1 MKKSRRVEKKGKA
14 AAPPAVFQLRA
25 WHYAVALAAVL
36 VAVLEAYGPA
46 LRGEF
51 VFDDHYLPFTGQEFV
66 NAPVKNWI
74 GVRPLLMLSFW
85 ANLRLYGLEPFS
97 YHLFNV
103 FCHFAAGVLV
113 FLAARR
119 LLAWAGSGGT
129 AGTALAAFAGVLFLL
144 HPVQTESVAYVASRS
159 EVLSVLLFHAAFVV
173 FLYRRSESI
182 SWTAA
187 VAVLLLFGAAASTK
201 EHAAVLPLL
210 LLLTDYYWTPGFSLK
225 GIVRNW
231 RLYALLA
238 LGGALA
244 ARMIIRVLSEAD
256 TAGFSLKEFTWYE
269 YFYTQCRA
277 IWVYI
282 RLFFL
287 PYGQT
292 VDYDFAVSH
301 TIFEHG
307 AIFGLAGLAALAAAA
322 FYFRRRY
329 PLASY
334 GYFVFL
340 ILLAPTSSVLPI
352 ADPVAERRMYLP
364 IIGLILIVLDFLR
377 RWKITPATKAAAL
390 AALLCIFGALTFQR
404 SKVWAGPLPLWEDA
418 ARKSPNKQR
427 VQFQLG
433 FAHFTQGRCA
443 EALERFEIAARLATP
458 DYRLLTDWGLAL
470 DCLNRR
476 EEAIAKLRE
485 AAAISNNAHVNSL
498 IGFVYIKGG
507 NREEALSALNTA
519 AAINPRY
526 DMTYVYRGALYASE
540 NDWERALADYR
551 LAFKLNSMNDLARQ
565 GIAQAKRALKGR

>member
-1 MKKSRRVEKKGKA
+1 
-14 AAPPAVFQLRA
+14 
-25 WHYAVALAAVL
+25 
-36 VAVLEAYGPA
+36 
-46 LRGEF
+46 
-51 VFDDHYLPFTGQEFV
+51 
-66 NAPVKNWI
+66 
-74 GVRPLLMLSFW
+74 
-85 ANLRLYGLEPFS
+85 
-97 YHLFNV
+97 
-103 FCHFAAGVLV
+103 
-113 FLAARR
+113 
-119 LLAWAGSGGT
+119 
-129 AGTALAAFAGVLFLL
+129 
-144 HPVQTESVAYVASRS
+144 
-159 EVLSVLLFHAAFVV
+159 
-173 FLYRRSESI
+173 
-182 SWTAA
+182 
-187 VAVLLLFGAAASTK
+187 
-201 EHAAVLPLL
+201 AAVLPLL

-231 RLYALLA
+231 RLYALMA
-238 LGGALA
+238 IGGALA

-292 VDYDFAVSH
+292 VDYDFAVSR
-301 TIFEHG
+301 TLFEHG
-307 AIFGLAGLAALAAAA
+307 AIFGLVGLAALAAAA

-334 GYFVFL
+334 GYFAFL

-364 IIGLILIVLDFLR
+364 IIGLILIVLEFLR
-377 RWKITPATKAAAL
+377 RWKTTPATKAAAL
-390 AALLCIFGALTFQR
+390 VAVLCIFGALTFQR

-443 EALERFEIAARLATP
+443 EALERFELAARLAPP

-476 EEAIAKLRE
+476 EEAIQKLRE
-485 AAAISNNAHVNSL
+485 AAAIWNNAHVNSL
-498 IGFVYIKGG
+498 IGFVYIKAGK
-507 NREEALSALNTA
+507 RDEALAALNTA

-540 NDWERALADYR
+540 NDWEKALADYR
-551 LAFKLNSMNDLARQ
+551 HALKLNRMNDLARQ
-565 GIAQAKRALKGR
+565 GIAQAERALKGR